1 MTTTRTMK
9 TMLTRLRMWLV
20 PLRVLATP
28 VLAAALVATWA
39 AAPPAQ
45 ADDSL
50 SAAAFVERKSEE
62 LLAVVNRESAY
73 FGTEPE
79 RFIQA
84 VQEELAPFLD
94 MRVAVRR
101 VMGSYYRQAS
111 KEQRRRFGTVFRDSL
126 IESFARAIAEFEF
139 ESIEVVDSKQ
149 KEGSRQAQV
158 EMVVQTRSS
167 RVSLTYYLY
176 QARSGAWKL
185 FNIRIDGADL
195 TSVYLGQFASRMA
208 AYNNIDRVID
218 SWGG

>member
-1 MTTTRTMK
+1 MNMNITRTMR
-9 TMLTRLRMWLV
+9 TA
-20 PLRVLATP
+20 LATA
-28 VLAAALVATWA
+28 LIALLTAAL
-39 AAPPAQ
+39 APRVQ

-50 SAAAFVERKSEE
+50 SAADFVERKSEE
-62 LLAVVNRESAY
+62 LLAVVKRESAY
-73 FGTEPE
+73 FSTDPE
-79 RFIQA
+79 RFVQA

-126 IESFARAIAEFEF
+126 IESFAKAIAEFDF
-139 ESIEVVDSKQ
+139 ESIEVVGSKQ

-158 EMVVQTRSS
+158 DMVVQTRSS

-185 FNIRIDGADL
+185 FNIRVDGADL

-218 SWGG
+218 AWGG